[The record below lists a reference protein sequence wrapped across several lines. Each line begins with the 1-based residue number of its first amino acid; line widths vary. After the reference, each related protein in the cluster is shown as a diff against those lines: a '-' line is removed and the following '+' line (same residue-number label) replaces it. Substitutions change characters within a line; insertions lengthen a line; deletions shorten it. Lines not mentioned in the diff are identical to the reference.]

1 MKKELIVVQK
11 NSFIRGDFSNLEIRD
26 MKILKL
32 LVSKVNATGDKFND
46 YYYITK
52 DEVRLFQF
60 NERNIHSYI
69 KTSLRRLSS
78 VFIVVKNDDKEE
90 IEISLVGK
98 IIYDKKNGIYKV
110 PLSPDLKVYLL
121 DIKKEFTKYNLSNLV
136 HLKRKEQLKLYEYL
150 KSISFEIFV
159 ISIENLKTIMEI
171 NKKSFESFFN
181 FHKKLKETISII
193 NEATDINVKF
203 KIVKENNQSKNVQF
217 TIKRFEI
224 KTSIQNPLTL
234 ENLNLKYSNK
244 KIMLNSTIYKLKT
257 LELCESF
264 IIASVYSKELNLVGK
279 LKFKSLE
286 DCDGY
291 FEREVVTN

>member
-1 MKKELIVVQK
+1 MKKELIVVQR

-90 IEISLVGK
+90 VEISLVGK

-110 PLSPDLKVYLL
+110 PLSPDLKEYLL
-121 DIKKEFTKYNLSNLV
+121 DIKKEFTKYNLSNLIY
-136 HLKRKEQLKLYEYL
+136 LTRKEQLKLYEYL
-150 KSISFEIFV
+150 KSISFEVFV
-159 ISIENLKTIMEI
+159 ISIDNLKTIMEI
-171 NKKSFESFFN
+171 NKKSFELFFN
-181 FHKKLKETISII
+181 FHKKLKETISTI
-193 NEATDINVKF
+193 NEATDISVKF
-203 KIVKENNQSKNVQF
+203 KILKENNQSKNVQL
-217 TIKRFEI
+217 TIKRFET
-224 KTSIQNPLTL
+224 KTFIPNTLTI
-234 ENLNLKYSNK
+234 ENLNLKYINK
-244 KIMLNSTIYKLKT
+244 NIMLNSTIYTVKT
-257 LELCESF
+257 LEQCESF
-264 IIASVYSKELNLVGK
+264 IITSVYSKELNILGK
-279 LKFKSLE
+279 LKFRSLE

-291 FEREVVTN
+291 LGKEVVTN